1 MSKLFSRILFMCSFV
16 LYLPHVLA
24 DDEPVKLTIDVTYIE
39 LHSGPGV
46 GYPIINVIE
55 KGESVELLVKRTN
68 WLKVKDKRNNIGW
81 LSQDDL
87 IGLTN
92 QGHKILHSELN
103 LTDFQKRSYETGVMY
118 GDFEG
123 SDFYNVSL
131 SYSLSTVFN
140 AEVSVGKA
148 LGDIS
153 DSNLYDV
160 MLISQPFPELIVIPY
175 VGVGAGIITTK
186 PHSVLADSEKRQDTF
201 IATAIGLKYHLA
213 RNFILRAEYKY
224 SIVLT
229 DRNDNE
235 EVQTW
240 KLGFSVFF

>member
-1 MSKLFSRILFMCSFV
+1 
-16 LYLPHVLA
+16 LA
-24 DDEPVKLTIDVTYIE
+24 DNEPVKLTIDVTYIE

-55 KGESVELLVKRTN
+55 KGELVELLVKRTN
-68 WLKVKDKRNNIGW
+68 WLKVIDQRKNIGW

-87 IGLTN
+87 VGLTN
-92 QGHKILHSELN
+92 QGHKILHSELTI
-103 LTDFQKRSYETGVMY
+103 TDFQRRSYETGVMY

-123 SDFYNVSL
+123 SDFYNVYL
-131 SYSLSTVFN
+131 GYSLSSVFS

-153 DSNLYDV
+153 DNNLYDA
-160 MLISQPFPELIVIPY
+160 MLISQPLPELLVIPY

-186 PHSVLADSEKRQDTF
+186 PHSVLADSEKRQDTY
-201 IATAIGLKYHLA
+201 IASAIGIKYHIA